1 MVNGSFGGRHQ
12 TFESGAKILRAT
24 AKSKS
29 PTCGVFGVSSAFVLI
44 PRGRALKLGYLT
56 PASLAVVGGLF
67 G

>member
-44 PRGRALKLGYLT
+44 PRGALKPGYLM
-56 PASLAVVGGLF
+56 PASLAGVGGLF